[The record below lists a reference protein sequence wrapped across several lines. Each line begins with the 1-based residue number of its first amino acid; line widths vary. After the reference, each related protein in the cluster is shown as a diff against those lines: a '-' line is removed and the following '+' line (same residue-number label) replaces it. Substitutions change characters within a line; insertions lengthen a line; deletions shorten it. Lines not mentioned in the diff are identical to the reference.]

1 MDKLKAF
8 FDNKIVKIVC
18 WVILA
23 LVSVILIIGG
33 VGVAEISTGVELVS
47 GVITAVSALIIF
59 ISNLVNKKKQFS
71 FCISLSWEGG
81 ASCEPSLFF
90 FTNKKER
97 YINAN
102 QNIKQKPII

>member
-33 VGVAEISTGVELVS
+33 AGVAEISTGVELVG
-47 GVITAVSALIIF
+47 GVITALSALIIF

-71 FCISLSWEGG
+71 FCISLSWEGV
-81 ASCEPSLFF
+81 SLPSFF
-90 FTNKKER
+90 LTNKL
-97 YINAN
+97 
-102 QNIKQKPII
+102 